1 MPRINLDNVFGCV
14 FSVGGLRQE
23 IRIAAIESALFQG
36 QSVFRLDV
44 PEHTSSA
51 GAGEKAEEIRRSDP
65 REYGNRTFDRI
76 AYRIQ
81 ELQQLNQTVLPVAAA
96 AILATRQPLRL

>member
-1 MPRINLDNVFGCV
+1 MNLDNIFGCV
-14 FSVGGLRQE
+14 FSVGRLRQK
-23 IRIAAIESALFQG
+23 IWTAAIEFVQSQG
-36 QSVFRLDV
+36 QSVFRLDA
-44 PEHTSSA
+44 PEHTPSA

>member
-1 MPRINLDNVFGCV
+1 MNLDNVFGCI
-14 FSVGGLRQE
+14 FFVGGLWQE
-23 IRIAAIESALFQG
+23 IRIAAIESAQSQG
-36 QSVFRLDV
+36 QSAFRLDA
-44 PEHTSSA
+44 PEHTSLA

-65 REYGNRTFDRI
+65 REYGIRTFDRI

-96 AILATRQPLRL
+96 VFLATRQPLHL

>member
-1 MPRINLDNVFGCV
+1 MNLDNVFGCV
-14 FSVGGLRQE
+14 FSVGGLWQE
-23 IRIAAIESALFQG
+23 IRIAAIESAQSQG
-36 QSVFRLDV
+36 QSVFRLDA

-81 ELQQLNQTVLPVAAA
+81 KLQQLNQTVLPVAAA

>member
-1 MPRINLDNVFGCV
+1 MNSDNVFGCI
-14 FSVGGLRQE
+14 FSVGGLWQK
-23 IRIAAIESALFQG
+23 IWTAAIEFVQSQG
-36 QSVFRLDV
+36 QSAFRLDA
-44 PEHTSSA
+44 PEHTSST
-51 GAGEKAEEIRRSDP
+51 GAGEKAGEIRRSDP

-96 AILATRQPLRL
+96 VILATRQPLRP